1 MRLLFSSTHCLL
13 DPSSGAAIATRELL
27 ELLSSRGAE
36 CRAFTAG
43 VLDYEEETS
52 LDQAL
57 GTLGLPA
64 ARFAADQGGGRAA
77 EVIDVEAG
85 RVRCTILATRSSR
98 AERSPDRE
106 ESASFLELATQVL
119 DRFRPDAL
127 LTYGGHPASLELMRR
142 ARARGIRV
150 AFHLHNFGYRDRRAF
165 EDADVVIFPSE
176 FSRRHHARLL
186 GLDGPVISNAI
197 DLSRV
202 VVPEAERVPRYV
214 TFVNPQPAKGMSVF
228 ARIAIELN
236 ARRPDIPLL
245 VVEGRGTAEALAR
258 LPVDLSGLANLH
270 RMAVTPDPRDFYK
283 VSRAVL
289 VPSLWRES
297 LGRVPVEA

>member
-1 MRLLFSSTHCLL
+1 MRLLFSSIHCLL
-13 DPSSGAAIATRELL
+13 DPSSGAAIATRELV
-27 ELLSSRGAE
+27 ELLSGRGSE

-64 ARFAADQGGGRAA
+64 ARFAADLGGGRAV

-127 LTYGGHPASLELMRR
+127 LTYGGHPCEPRADAAGEGPRHPGFVPGSITIMRGRRSRPRPR
-142 ARARGIRV
+142 APAR
-150 AFHLHNFGYRDRRAF
+150 
-165 EDADVVIFPSE
+165 
-176 FSRRHHARLL
+176 
-186 GLDGPVISNAI
+186 
-197 DLSRV
+197 
-202 VVPEAERVPRYV
+202 
-214 TFVNPQPAKGMSVF
+214 
-228 ARIAIELN
+228 
-236 ARRPDIPLL
+236 PL
-245 VVEGRGTAEALAR
+245 
-258 LPVDLSGLANLH
+258 
-270 RMAVTPDPRDFYK
+270 
-283 VSRAVL
+283 
-289 VPSLWRES
+289 
-297 LGRVPVEA
+297 